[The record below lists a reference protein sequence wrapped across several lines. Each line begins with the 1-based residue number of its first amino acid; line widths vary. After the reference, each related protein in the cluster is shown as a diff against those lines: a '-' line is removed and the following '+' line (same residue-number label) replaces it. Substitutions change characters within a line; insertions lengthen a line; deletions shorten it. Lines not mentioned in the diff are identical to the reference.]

1 MKSKIAIII
10 TIVWLLPSCSL
21 DINDDPNNPTTAE
34 LFELLPAAE
43 VSLIGVFSD
52 AVNAVTSSVVQTR
65 VSTRHDNFTV
75 DRSFVDLIWTQDL
88 YSGGLKDL
96 EEIIALGTETEN
108 FHYTGIAKIFKAY
121 IFSMMVD
128 IWDDIPFTDAFQP
141 DIEVIGYDEGAAIYD
156 ALFILIDE
164 GIADLDRTSTL
175 SPGQDD
181 LIYGGN
187 LDQWKK
193 MAATLKMKMLI
204 QTRLVDS
211 SVGGK
216 IQQIIDA
223 GDYIASAEDDFQFNY
238 NSSSAPENR
247 MPLFVT
253 DYVFKIDNRISTY
266 FHGVLDGNND
276 PRIPFYFFNQTPGTF
291 VGRDS
296 GNPEGLA
303 TFEDQNAR
311 TFHGAYPA
319 GGKFDDGNG
328 GVTDQSSG
336 LAGSGTYRMITNAM
350 RLFIEAEAVLEL
362 GVTGSAPLA
371 TLFTDGII
379 EAMGKVNEMGVGAIS
394 QAEVD
399 TYVSAKL
406 TAFNAADSQGKLR
419 LLIFEKYVHQFG
431 NGLEQYNDWR
441 RTGIPDDLTL
451 VVQTGITLNRFP
463 YPSSENPPSLPS
475 NDTFVFWDN

>member
-1 MKSKIAIII
+1 MKYKIAIII
-10 TIVWLLPSCSL
+10 TIIWLLPSCSL

-43 VSLIGVFSD
+43 VGLISPFSNL
-52 AVNAVTSSVVQTR
+52 VNAITSSAVQTR

-75 DRSFVDLIWTQDL
+75 DRATVDALWTQDL

-96 EEIIALGTETEN
+96 EEIIRVGTETES

-128 IWDDIPFTDAFQP
+128 VWNDLPFTDAFQP
-141 DIEVIGYDEGAAIYD
+141 GLDQIKYDDGAMIYD
-156 ALFILIDE
+156 NLFVLIDE
-164 GIADLDRTSTL
+164 GIADLDKSSSL
-175 SPGQDD
+175 SPGADD
-181 LIYGGN
+181 LIYGGD
-187 LDQWKK
+187 LDKWKK
-193 MAATLKMKMLI
+193 MGQTLKMKMLI
-204 QTRLVDS
+204 QIRLVDAS
-211 SVGGK
+211 AGGK

-223 GDYIASAEDDFQFNY
+223 GNYITSAGDDFQFHF
-238 NSSSAPENR
+238 NSSSSPENR
-247 MPLFVT
+247 MPLFVS

-266 FHGVLDGNND
+266 FHGLLDGNND
-276 PRIPFYFFNQTPGTF
+276 PRIPYYFFNQTPGTF

-296 GNPEGLA
+296 GNPDGLA
-303 TFEDQNAR
+303 TFEDQNTR

-336 LAGSGTYRMITNAM
+336 LGGAGTYRMITNAM
-350 RLFIEAEAVLEL
+350 RLFMEAEAVLEL
-362 GVTGSAPLA
+362 GVTGSAPLE
-371 TLFTDGII
+371 TLFTEGIT
-379 EAMGKVNEMGVGAIS
+379 EAMGKVNEMGIGAIS
-394 QAEVD
+394 QAEINS
-399 TYVSAKL
+399 YVNARLSE
-406 TAFNAADSQGKLR
+406 FNATNDQGKMR
-419 LLIFEKYVHQFG
+419 LLIFEKYIHQFG

-451 VVQTGITLNRFP
+451 VVQTGVTLNRFP
-463 YPSSENPPSLPS
+463 YPTSENPPSLPA